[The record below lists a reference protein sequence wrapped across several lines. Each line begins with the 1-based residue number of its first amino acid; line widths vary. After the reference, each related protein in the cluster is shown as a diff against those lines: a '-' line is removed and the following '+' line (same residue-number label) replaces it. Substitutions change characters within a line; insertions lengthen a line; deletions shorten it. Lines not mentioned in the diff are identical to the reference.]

1 MIRPVFNLKLQ
12 IKTDMWTTLLI
23 IIIVLYFVLTRLF
36 QIVEFREEVIQER
49 LGKYKKTLKPGF
61 HFLIPFVDRPAYS
74 QEMREQVLDV
84 PSQTCITKDNIEVSV
99 DGLVYLKVMDSYKA
113 SYGISNYR
121 AAAVNLAQTTM
132 RSEIGKMT
140 LDDTFSERDK
150 MNENIVREIDKA
162 AGPWGIKVMR
172 YELKNISP
180 SIEII
185 DTMERQMEA
194 EREKRAEITNSEG
207 HRQAR
212 IFESEGEQQSQ
223 VLISE
228 ANRQKRINEARGR
241 AKEIELVATA
251 TAKGINRV
259 AGAISRPGG
268 DLAVKTKLV
277 EQYIKQFGH
286 IIQKSNVSVLP
297 TETANL
303 KTFFEG
309 VGTIS
314 DHTKSSSPKTKAANS
329 GGQ

>member
-1 MIRPVFNLKLQ
+1 
-12 IKTDMWTTLLI
+12 MWTTFLI
-23 IIIVLYFVLTRLF
+23 FIVLSYFVLTRLF

-140 LDDTFSERDK
+140 LDDTFSERET

-162 AGPWGIKVMR
+162 ADPWGIKVLR

-180 SIEII
+180 SLEII

-212 IFESEGEQQSQ
+212 IFESEGEQQSK

-228 ANRQKRINEARGR
+228 AERQKRINEAKGR
-241 AKEIELVATA
+241 AKEIELIATA
-251 TAKGINRV
+251 TAQGINRV
-259 AGAISRPGG
+259 AEAISKPGG

-277 EQYIKQFGH
+277 EQYIKQFGN
-286 IIQKSNVSVLP
+286 IIKTSNVSVLP

-309 VGTIS
+309 VSEIS
-314 DHTKSSSPKTKAANS
+314 DHTKNSSGKSANS
-329 GGQ
+329 NRKGQ

>member
-1 MIRPVFNLKLQ
+1 
-12 IKTDMWTTLLI
+12 MWTLFLI
-23 IIIVLYFVLTRLF
+23 LIVLLYVVFTRLF

-74 QEMREQVLDV
+74 QEMREQVIDV
-84 PSQTCITKDNIEVSV
+84 PSQTCITQDNIEVTV

-113 SYGISNYR
+113 SYGISNYH

-132 RSEIGKMT
+132 RSEIGKIT
-140 LDDTFSERDK
+140 LDDTFSEREM

-162 AGPWGIKVMR
+162 ADPWGIKVLR
-172 YELKNISP
+172 YEIKNIRP
-180 SIEII
+180 STEIV
-185 DTMERQMEA
+185 DTMEKQMEA
-194 EREKRAEITNSEG
+194 EREKRAEITHSEG

-212 IFESEGEQQSQ
+212 INESEGEQKSQ

-228 ANRQKRINEARGR
+228 AERQRRINESKGR
-241 AKEIELVATA
+241 AKEIELIAEA
-251 TAKGINRV
+251 TAKGIRRV
-259 AGAISRPGG
+259 AEAIQRPGG

-277 EQYIKQFGH
+277 EQYINQFGK
-286 IIQKSNVSVLP
+286 IIKSSNVSVLP

-309 VGTIS
+309 VSKVS
-314 DHTKSSSPKTKAANS
+314 DHTKSPTSTE
-329 GGQ
+329 GGK

>member
-1 MIRPVFNLKLQ
+1 
-12 IKTDMWTTLLI
+12 MWTTLLI
-23 IIIVLYFVLTRLF
+23 TIVVAYFVLTRLF
-36 QIVEFREEVIQER
+36 QIVEMREEVIQER

-74 QEMREQVLDV
+74 QEMREQVFDV
-84 PSQTCITKDNIEVSV
+84 PSQTCITKDNIEVAV
-99 DGLVYLKVMDSYKA
+99 DGLVYLKVMSSHKA
-113 SYGISNYR
+113 SYGISDYR

-140 LDDTFSERDK
+140 LDDTFSEREK

-162 AGPWGIKVMR
+162 ADPWGIKVMR
-172 YELKNISP
+172 YEIKNIRP
-180 SIEII
+180 STEII

-194 EREKRAEITNSEG
+194 EREKRAEITHSEG

-228 ANRQKRINEARGR
+228 ARRQKRINEAKGR
-241 AKEIELVATA
+241 AQEIELVANA
-251 TAKGINRV
+251 TAKGIRRV
-259 AGAISRPGG
+259 AEAIQKHGG
-268 DLAVKTKLV
+268 DIAVKTKLV
-277 EQYIKQFGH
+277 EQYIKQFGS
-286 IIQKSNVSVLP
+286 ILQNSNVSVLP

-309 VGTIS
+309 VSTIS
-314 DHTKSSSPKTKAANS
+314 DHTKNPAESAQAKRK
-329 GGQ
+329 GDQ